1 MTRLNK
7 KSLLATASAAAICM
21 MAAAPA
27 SAFDRVNW
35 TWDATVVENVTK
47 DITIAADLV
56 PTGMAMIEDLQVFIG
71 DVTADSMVTG
81 IENNQPAG
89 GDVAQGP
96 FDLQF
101 TYGLGGGQ
109 IDATP
114 GVTNGLNDETDG
126 PIGSLVNGTVTL
138 TFDPGEI
145 GVAPALDSLTELP
158 AVISA
163 ATAVANNTSITSD
176 VMVELHEGQFAFD
189 VVEPSNNSNNNSNSP
204 NSQVDFEGD
213 ALTENSNLT
222 AAGVLGV
229 LALNGDLAPAQIE
242 ATSTVSDILN
252 ASVDSAATAV
262 ANNLSVSIEPKTPGD
277 SVLIADIV
285 QFAYA
290 NVSATSSVSNVS
302 LNNYTNLGNLG
313 RPIVNSVATAV
324 GNNKSITVMTPVV
337 SVP

>member
-47 DITIAADLV
+47 DITIAAALV

-189 VVEPSNNSNNNSNSP
+189 VVEPSNSGSSS
-204 NSQVDFEGD
+204 NSQVGFEGG

>member
-7 KSLLATASAAAICM
+7 KNLLATASAAAICM
-21 MAAAPA
+21 MAVAPA

-35 TWDATVVENVTK
+35 TWTAKVNETVTK
-47 DITIAADLV
+47 TIGINAALV
-56 PTGMAMIEDLQVFIG
+56 PTGMVMIEDLQVYIG
-71 DVTADSMVTG
+71 DVTADSTVTN
-81 IENNQPAG
+81 IDNNQPAG
-89 GDVAQGP
+89 SDVAEGP
-96 FDLQF
+96 FDLEF
-101 TYGLGGGQ
+101 TYDVNGDQL
-109 IDATP
+109 DATT
-114 GVTNGLNDETDG
+114 GISDGFVNEGGNDDNIT
-126 PIGSLVNGTVTL
+126 NGTVTL

-189 VVEPSNNSNNNSNSP
+189 VVEPSNSGNGP
-204 NSQVDFEGD
+204 NSQVDFEGG

-290 NVSATSSVSNVS
+290 DINASSSVSSVS
-302 LNNYTNLGNLG
+302 LNNYTNLGLLSG
-313 RPIVNSVATAV
+313 PIVNSVATAV
-324 GNNKSITVMTPVV
+324 GNNKSITVMTAPIVV
-337 SVP
+337 APQ